1 MVKMCIPSILAFD
14 GQGGMYQ
21 ELLVEK
27 ERVVLTWE
35 LRGSGPQTRELS
47 PPTDLS

>member
-1 MVKMCIPSILAFD
+1 
-14 GQGGMYQ
+14 MYQ

-35 LRGSGPQTRELS
+35 LRGSGQQTSEVS
-47 PPTDLS
+47 PPTDLC